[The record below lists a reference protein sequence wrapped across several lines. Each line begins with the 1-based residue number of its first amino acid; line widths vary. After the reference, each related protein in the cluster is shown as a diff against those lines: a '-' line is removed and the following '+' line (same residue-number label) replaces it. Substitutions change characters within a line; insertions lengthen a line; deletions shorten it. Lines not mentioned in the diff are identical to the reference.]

1 MTTNNTQKHFSF
13 IVALSVLNHL
23 GRKLYRSPI
32 TIIAEAISNSWDAD
46 ASNVWI
52 YIKKEESDGKENIF
66 IKDDGIGMNESDF
79 QDKFLKIGYS
89 KRGADNSSFRSSG
102 KKRPYIG
109 RKGIGKLA
117 LLSCA
122 EQITVISRKSD
133 KVDYVGG
140 LIDNN
145 KLDQDIKDD
154 LDATKSELGEF
165 NLSDFSDYL
174 KGHKKGTL
182 IYLNNINGGFTKS
195 LKSIRKIIAYY
206 FRFSLI
212 DKNFNIYLNDEKI
225 SVDDLTEL
233 KEKTQFIWTV
243 NKHSEPYIKKKS
255 DFKFFNNIDVKDKNI
270 RGYFATTAKTK
281 DVNVMNLDES
291 VGVDLFVNGRLRE
304 KNIIRHIPK
313 MTERIVSSYLYG
325 QIHVDTMDDGDDDDR
340 FTSSREGVVSGD
352 NIFDGLIKTIDEEI
366 RPTLFKE
373 WDQQRR
379 LVEMDGDIENEAITP
394 RNRKIEEA
402 TNLAIKDFETKNKTL
417 NKWLKTT
424 SQHAQFNFRAYQDCY
439 MSENL
444 LREYIK
450 NTKNIPNQCLKINVK
465 NTENCIERSKKNGGK
480 SDENFCAFC
489 KGKKRIDAF
498 TELKDFASLS
508 IQIRKDEN
516 DLISYL
522 DYVDLAKIID
532 EKAIKND
539 ENTYKP
545 IRNSVMHA
553 VLLTTEAENRLSTI
567 FDNIVASVKKIL
579 SNNNIF

>member
-1 MTTNNTQKHFSF
+1 MAINSNQKNFSF
-13 IVALSVLNHL
+13 IIALSVLNHL

-52 YIKKEESDGKENIF
+52 YIKKEDGGKDKIF
-66 IKDDGIGMNESDF
+66 IKDDGVGMDESDF

-89 KRGADNSSFRSSG
+89 KRGADNSNFKSAG

-133 KVDYVGG
+133 KKEYVGG

-145 KLDQDIKDD
+145 QLDQDIKDD
-154 LDATKSELGEF
+154 LDATKSKLGDF
-165 NLSDFSDYL
+165 KLDDFSDYL
-174 KGHKKGTL
+174 TGHKKGTL
-182 IYLNNINGGFTKS
+182 IYLNNLDSGFTKS
-195 LKSIRKIIAYY
+195 FKSIRKIIAYY

-212 DKNFNIYLNDEKI
+212 DKNFNIYLNDVKI
-225 SVDDLTEL
+225 SADDLTEL
-233 KEKTQFIWTV
+233 KERTQFVWTI
-243 NKHSEPYIKKKS
+243 NNHTEPYIKKKS
-255 DFKFFNNIDVKDKNI
+255 DFKFYNNIDVKDKNI
-270 RGYFATTAKTK
+270 KGYFATTAKTK

-325 QIHVDTMDDGDDDDR
+325 QIHVDTMDDGNDDDR
-340 FTSSREGVVSGD
+340 FTSSREGVISGD
-352 NIFDGLIKTIDEEI
+352 KIFDSLIKTIEDEI
-366 RPTLFKE
+366 RPILLKE

-379 LVEMDGDIENEAITP
+379 LVEMDGDIENETITP

-402 TNLAIKDFETKNKTL
+402 TNLAIKEFETENKTL

-444 LREYIK
+444 LREYVT
-450 NTKNIPNQCLKINVK
+450 NTKRVPKKCLKITTK
-465 NTENCIERSKKNGGK
+465 NTEDCIERSKKNGGK
-480 SDENFCAFC
+480 SDENFCPFC
-489 KGKKRIDAF
+489 KGKKRMDSF
-498 TELKDFASLS
+498 SELKDFASLS
-508 IQIRKDEN
+508 IQIRKNEN
-516 DLISYL
+516 DPLSYL
-522 DYVDLAKIID
+522 DYIDLAKIVD
-532 EKAIKND
+532 DKTIKND
-539 ENTYKP
+539 EKTYKP
-545 IRNSVMHA
+545 LRNSVMHA
-553 VLLTTEAENRLSTI
+553 VLLTTEAEKRLSTI

-579 SNNNIF
+579 NKK